1 MSVYVK
7 NGNIII
13 QSVSYIEPV
22 FAASYI
28 DIEVQ
33 AEVTMPDVLAVDIIT
48 PTDSVSI
55 LSGKN
60 LTDTYSGFQDTQV
73 IDFGKNPSDTIT
85 MVDDTDID
93 VWIEKI
99 LSEMQSVADA
109 KAIAVTKAP
118 FTDAVSPLDLKAY
131 QLTKALAEV
140 VNTPVD
146 TTARIVNKVFADS
159 ISFTDVAQAFKL
171 YIRDFNE
178 TLSVPDDEDLTI
190 QQPKT
195 EIAAATDNS
204 FRGVNKP
211 LTEGITLIDGMDGD
225 LDFDF
230 IKVVSELVAPLDAKV
245 VDFQP
250 TKADNVL
257 TTSSGILAM
266 QDYCDITYFLEDYV
280 GISRTFT

>member
-22 FAASYI
+22 FAASYL
-28 DIEVQ
+28 DIAVQ

-48 PTDSVSI
+48 PADDLDISFAKR
-55 LSGKN
+55 LA
-60 LTDTYSGFQDTQV
+60 DTYSGFRDAAALGFDKASV
-73 IDFGKNPSDTIT
+73 DSIT

-99 LSEMQSVADA
+99 LSEIQSVAEA
-109 KAIAVTKAP
+109 KAITFNKAP

-146 TTARIVNKVFADS
+146 ATARIVNKVFADS
-159 ISFTDVAQAFKL
+159 VTFTDIAVVFKL
-171 YIRDFNE
+171 YIRAFSE
-178 TLSVPDDEDLTI
+178 TLTVPDDEDLDI
-190 QQPKT
+190 QQSKT
-195 EIAAATDNS
+195 EVAAATDNS

-257 TTSSGILAM
+257 TSSSGILAM